1 MAVAYQRRTPEE
13 LLRCAEAEE
22 SQARRGRLKI
32 FLGYAPRVGK
42 SLRMFEE
49 GLRRQQRG
57 QDVVIGSIQNRGAG
71 ELEHKIADIELVG
84 DGTLDLP
91 AILKRN
97 PQVCLVDELALD
109 NPAGRA
115 HPKRWQDVT
124 TLLENGI
131 NVVTAVN
138 LQHVAEQQDA
148 VERITGKRASN
159 SVPEA
164 FIRGSDEIV
173 IVDAPPE
180 ELLPDGN
187 HSSQRTQ
194 LSELRELALL
204 LAAEVVDAQLQR
216 YLDIHGIQQS
226 WGTQERIL
234 VCITPRSNA
243 MAMIQSGRRSADRFH
258 GQLFAVYVAQQN
270 LSREAQE
277 ALDENLDLAR
287 KLHAEVHILE
297 STDPVDA
304 IAEFARAHRI
314 TQIFVGHSQRP
325 PWAVWK
331 PKPLEYLID
340 VAEGMDVR
348 IFPQSRRS

>member
-1 MAVAYQRRTPEE
+1 MGMAHQRRTPEE

-57 QDVVIGSIQNRGAG
+57 QDVVIGSIQERGAG

-97 PQVCLVDELALD
+97 PHMCLVDELALD
-109 NPAGRA
+109 NPPGRT
-115 HPKRWQDVT
+115 HEKRWQDVL
-124 TLLENGI
+124 TLLENCI

-148 VERITGKRASN
+148 VERITGKRARN
-159 SVPEA
+159 SVPEH

-173 IVDAPPE
+173 VVDAPPE
-180 ELLPDGN
+180 ELLPAGT
-187 HSSQRTQ
+187 HTLQRKQ

-216 YLDIHGIQQS
+216 YLDIHGLQQS

-243 MAMIQSGRRSADRFH
+243 SAMLLSGRRSADRFH
-258 GQLFAVYVAQQN
+258 GQLLAVYVAQQN

-287 KLHAEVHILE
+287 KLHAEIHILE
-297 STDPVDA
+297 STDPIDA

-348 IFPQSRRS
+348 IFPQSRKS